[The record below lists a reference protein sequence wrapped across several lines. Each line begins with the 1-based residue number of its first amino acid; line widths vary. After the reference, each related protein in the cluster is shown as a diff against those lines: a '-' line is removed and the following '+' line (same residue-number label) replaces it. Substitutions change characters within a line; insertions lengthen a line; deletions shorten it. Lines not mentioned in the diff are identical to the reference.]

1 MIDLGGVTGA
11 LVRLGLDV
19 AVLRHQVIAN
29 NIANVHTPGFLP
41 GRVHFESLLSEAVMQ
56 PPGAIN
62 DAALRR
68 ELEALAPLVREGST
82 LQASADAEV
91 ELDLE
96 DSGGAPTVSLFT
108 PQGVEEMGMQF
119 KDLLGGLLPT
129 KTRRR
134 RSISIT
140 SRA

>member
-96 DSGGAPTVSLFT
+96 MVRLTENMIRYRALI
-108 PQGVEEMGMQF
+108 EA
-119 KDLLGGLLPT
+119 LGKRT
-129 KTRRR
+129 AVIAMAINERRQ
-134 RSISIT
+134 S
-140 SRA
+140 